1 VETTLLEQK
10 TEIRES
16 KKCPFCA
23 EQIQAEAIKCRYC
36 GEFLDHRRPDQ
47 TNQPNRPN
55 PPSKWYYSTSSLVM
69 AILFLG
75 PLALPLVWVNPRYKQ
90 TTRLAITVVVIGLTI
105 VLFYLMVNTYMQVT
119 EQIRALGLG

>member
-1 VETTLLEQK
+1 METTLLEQK
-10 TEIRES
+10 TEVQET

-36 GEFLDHRRPDQ
+36 GEFLDRRTPAGPS
-47 TNQPNRPN
+47 NQPANQ
-55 PPSKWYYSTSSLVM
+55 PSKWYYSTSSLIMAVM
-69 AILFLG
+69 FLG

-90 TTRLAITVVVIGLTI
+90 TTRIAITVAVIGLTI
-105 VLFYLMVNTYMQVT
+105 VLFYLMINTYMQVS

>member
-10 TEIRES
+10 IETQET

-23 EQIQAEAIKCRYC
+23 EQIHAEAIKCRFC
-36 GEFLDHRRPDQ
+36 GEFLDRQR
-47 TNQPNRPN
+47 PNR
-55 PPSKWYYSTSSLVM
+55 PSKWYFSTSTLITAV
-69 AILFLG
+69 LFLG
-75 PLALPLVWVNPRYKQ
+75 PLALPLVWLNPRYKQ
-90 TTRLAITVVVIGLTI
+90 ITKLAISIIIIGLTV